1 MKSPALGASS
11 AGDADKRLCCGYIRV
26 SSNESAENGHS
37 LAVQKDAIVA
47 YAKQHSLTLT
57 QIYSDPGISG
67 SEISNRAGLMEMLEA
82 ARVHAFSCVVFHKY
96 DRLSRDTMYALWLA
110 KEFKKYGVELV
121 SIAEPYKWENPS
133 EKIFLTI
140 ISAFSEF
147 ERKRVTERLYSG
159 RRKKMELGLFP
170 GGGIPFGYTTRN
182 GELVVS
188 ENQANIVKRI
198 FRLRMGRNSFQKIA
212 DTLNSEEVQTQ
223 KHKKWFG
230 STVRAIC
237 KSRVYSGY
245 VKCSGEL
252 KKGVHQPIR

>member
-37 LAVQKDAIVA
+37 LAVQKDAIIS
-47 YAKQHSLTLT
+47 YAKKNALTLT
-57 QIYSDPGISG
+57 KIYQDPGISG
-67 SEISNRAGLMEMLEA
+67 SEIDNRPGLMSMLED
-82 ARVHAFSCVVFHKY
+82 ARAHLFSRVVFHKY
-96 DRLSRDTMYALWLA
+96 DRLSRDTLYALWLA
-110 KEFKKYGVELV
+110 KEFRKYDVDLY
-121 SIAEPYKWENPS
+121 SIAEPGRWDNPS
-133 EKIFLTI
+133 EKIYLTI
-140 ISAFSEF
+140 ISAFAEF
-147 ERKRVTERLYSG
+147 ERKRISERLYSG

-170 GGGIPFGYTTRN
+170 GGGIPFGYTTKN

-212 DTLNSEEVQTQ
+212 DTLNSENVQTQ
-223 KHKKWFG
+223 KHRKWFG

-237 KSRVYSGY
+237 KNKTYSGF
-245 VKCSGEL
+245 VKCGEIR
-252 KKGVHQPIR
+252 KGNHQPIR